1 MGHNRDL
8 GYVKAFGKHLKKLG
22 LAKSLSQEE
31 LSYKCGFA
39 LSQTGQFERG
49 ERNPTL
55 NTIKILAE
63 GLDEEPSKLLKFKSE
78 RGSLLDVT
86 TLVNFASV
94 GVFHI
99 QIYGTVANVEIEKVN
114 AIALICPP
122 ERLRNERFRFDP
134 FGVGWSQFSVT
145 PHCMRGYSIFN
156 PFRV

>member
-55 NTIKILAE
+55 NTIKILAR
-63 GLDEEPSKLLKFKSE
+63 GLDEEPSKLLEFKWE
-78 RGSLLDVT
+78 RGRLLLLLQDP
-86 TLVNFASV
+86 LKQRHLLPFRL
-94 GVFHI
+94 
-99 QIYGTVANVEIEKVN
+99 Q
-114 AIALICPP
+114 
-122 ERLRNERFRFDP
+122 ERL
-134 FGVGWSQFSVT
+134 V
-145 PHCMRGYSIFN
+145 
-156 PFRV
+156 